1 MVELWGIVQNW
12 ANCFQKM
19 EKVVSLAAL
28 FGEDSK
34 DELKEN
40 DTLLSGGVW
49 RLQSRLGR
57 T

>member
-1 MVELWGIVQNW
+1 
-12 ANCFQKM
+12 M

-49 RLQSRLGR
+49 RLPSRLER